1 MTKDEGEGKYIYNAL
16 GRETENGESRVQQFG
31 DEELYPGDRVV
42 LCSDG
47 ITGDYG
53 TDLMSDAELGSL
65 VMNAHDAREAAKNL
79 VSGARK
85 RDDRTA
91 VVFGV

>member
-1 MTKDEGEGKYIYNAL
+1 
-16 GRETENGESRVQQFG
+16 
-31 DEELYPGDRVV
+31 
-42 LCSDG
+42 
-47 ITGDYG
+47 
-53 TDLMSDAELGSL
+53 MSDAELGSL
-65 VMNAHDAREAAKNL
+65 VMNARDAREAAKNL